1 MEKYGFVYIWY
12 DKKHK
17 RFYIG
22 CRWGHE
28 NDGYICSSPWMKQ
41 GYKRRPED
49 FKRKILSKIYSNKK
63 DLLEEEYKWLSK
75 IKDDELG
82 KRYYN
87 LHNHHFGHWSSDENS
102 KVSVGEKISLSHK
115 KHPNWGQ
122 WSKGLKRSEETKA
135 KLREANKKQFS
146 NINQRE
152 LRRKKSL
159 ELWSDPEYRKI
170 NTENKKGIKQSAEQ
184 INKRVKACKEKWE
197 SQGGKTRSPQSEETK
212 KAISKAFKEL
222 IWITNGSVNRRINK
236 NTIIPEGFSRG
247 KCKK

>member
-49 FKRKILSKIYSNKK
+49 FKRKILSKVYSNKK
-63 DLLEEEYKWLSK
+63 DLLGQEYKWLSK

-82 KRYYN
+82 KKYYN

-102 KVSVGEKISLSHK
+102 KLSVGEKISLSHK
-115 KHPNWGQ
+115 KHSNWGQ
-122 WSKGLKRSEETKA
+122 WSKGLKRSEETKD
-135 KLREANKKQFS
+135 KLREANKKQFA
-146 NINQRE
+146 NITQRE
-152 LRRKKSL
+152 LRREKSL

-170 NTENKKGIKQSAEQ
+170 NTENKKGVKQSAEQ
-184 INKRVKACKEKWE
+184 INKRVIACKEKWN
-197 SQGGKTRSPQSEETK
+197 SNGGKTRAPQSEEAK

-222 IWITNGSVNRRINK
+222 IWITNGHVNRRINK
-236 NTIIPEGFSRG
+236 DTIIPEGFSRG